1 MRKLLVLCLLVSVF
15 TMFGFMK
22 FDRGVSGNKYYSES
36 RPNIVLKIDPSLRYL
51 GEIEQLKGRFKS
63 QAFIWLTPS
72 PSGPGI
78 DKMFIVE
85 HTTVSQELERLT
97 SSDLFRG
104 IPHFTKGKMPIGG
117 DSYQYVMYIT
127 EPKGKNFWTDF
138 ITKKG
143 FILNQPKLT
152 GCFGR
157 ISTDTAWTK
166 FYYMESYDPAKNF
179 REGLTPDDQE
189 KLRQFIEDFKHD
201 IKYLGKHK

>member
-1 MRKLLVLCLLVSVF
+1 MRKLLVACLLVSIF
-15 TMFGFMK
+15 AMAGFLK

-51 GEIEQLKGRFKS
+51 GEIDHFQGRLK
-63 QAFIWLTPS
+63 AHAYIWLAPN
-72 PSGPGI
+72 PSGPGL

-85 HTTVSQELERLT
+85 HSTVSQEVAKFT
-97 SSDLFRG
+97 TSDLFRG
-104 IPHFTKGKMPIGG
+104 IPHFAKGKTPIGG

-127 EPKGKNFWTDF
+127 EPKGKNFWTEF

-143 FILNQPKLT
+143 FLLNQPKLT

-166 FYYMESYDPAKNF
+166 FYYMESYDPTRNF
-179 REGLTPDDQE
+179 RGELSPSDQDV
-189 KLRQFIEDFKHD
+189 LHQFVQDFKRD